1 MSEENV
7 EALKRVYAGWARGD
21 FRVEEAL
28 FDPYMV
34 GVYPDPEPT
43 PQYGLE
49 AVREYMRQTRWTTFD
64 DVRFEAT
71 RFRAANGTV
80 VVDVRRFG
88 IGKQSGVPLEDK
100 IFHVYTFRGGRI
112 IRIDVFH
119 REEEALEAAGLS
131 E

>member
-7 EALKRVYAGWARGD
+7 EALKRVYAGWAHGD
-21 FRVEEAL
+21 FRVEESL

-34 GVYPDPEPT
+34 GVYPDPEPI

-49 AVREYMRQTRWTTFD
+49 AVREYMRQFRRTFD
-64 DVRFEAT
+64 DMRFEAT
-71 RFRAANGTV
+71 RFRAANGSV

-88 IGKQSGVPLEDK
+88 IGKQSGVTLEDK
-100 IFHVYTFRGGRI
+100 VFHVCTLRGGRI
-112 IRIDVFH
+112 IRIDVFD
-119 REEEALEAAGLS
+119 REDQALEAAGLS

>member
-49 AVREYMRQTRWTTFD
+49 AVREYMRQTRPTFD
-64 DVRFEAT
+64 DVGFEAT

-112 IRIDVFH
+112 IRIDVFD
-119 REEEALEAAGLS
+119 REEQALEAAGR
-131 E
+131 EE

>member
-1 MSEENV
+1 
-7 EALKRVYAGWARGD
+7 
-21 FRVEEAL
+21 VEESL

-34 GVYPDPEPT
+34 GVYPDPEPI

-49 AVREYMRQTRWTTFD
+49 AVREYMRQFGHTFD
-64 DVRFEAT
+64 DMRFEAT

-88 IGKQSGVPLEDK
+88 IGRQSGVTLEDK
-100 IFHVYTFRGGRI
+100 VFHVCTFRGGRI
-112 IRIDVFH
+112 IRIDVFD
-119 REEEALEAAGLS
+119 REGQALEAAGLS